1 MAVKWFNFNNKGHA
15 STQLKIGEIMK
26 NSKSA
31 VMESYRDSKKI
42 EVVIQEGKAK
52 TYSTKN
58 TLGEKVRI
66 QMESILQ
73 DRLADSI
80 DLQTQAKQ
88 AHWNVKGPSFIALHE
103 LFDKIAEE
111 SEEYPDLIAERIV
124 QFGGV
129 AEGTIQ
135 VVANRSN
142 LPEYPLVLT
151 TGQEHVEAFSHA
163 LAVYGEL
170 VRTTIKQ
177 ASDLDD
183 PATADIFTQI
193 SRSVDKNLWF
203 IEAHNQVEK

>member
-1 MAVKWFNFNNKGHA
+1 
-15 STQLKIGEIMK
+15 MK
-26 NSKSA
+26 NLKQA
-31 VMESYRDSKKI
+31 DMESYRDSQRI
-42 EVVIQEGKAK
+42 EGVIQKGKEK
-52 TYSTKN
+52 VYSTKN
-58 TLGEKVRI
+58 TLGEKIRI
-66 QMESILQ
+66 QIEAILQ
-73 DRLADSI
+73 DRLSDSI

-142 LPEYPLVLT
+142 LPDYPLVLL
-151 TGQEHVEAFSHA
+151 TGREHIEAFSHT

-170 VRTTIKQ
+170 IRTTIKQ
-177 ASDLDD
+177 ATELDD

-203 IEAHNQVEK
+203 IEAHNQAEK

>member
-1 MAVKWFNFNNKGHA
+1 
-15 STQLKIGEIMK
+15 MK

-31 VMESYRDSKKI
+31 VMENYSDSQKI
-42 EVVIQEGKAK
+42 EVEVLKGKEKA
-52 TYSTKN
+52 YSTKN
-58 TLGEKVRI
+58 TLSQKVRI
-66 QMESILQ
+66 QMEAILQ

-88 AHWNVKGPSFIALHE
+88 AHWNVKGPGFIALHE

-129 AEGTIQ
+129 AEGTVQ
-135 VVANRSN
+135 VVANRTN
-142 LPEYPLVLT
+142 LPDYPLVLS
-151 TGQEHVEAFSHA
+151 TGREHVEAFSHT

-170 VRTTIKQ
+170 IRTTIKQ
-177 ASDLDD
+177 AAELDD

-193 SRSVDKNLWF
+193 SRGVDKNLWF
-203 IEAHNQVEK
+203 IEAHNQAEK

>member
-1 MAVKWFNFNNKGHA
+1 
-15 STQLKIGEIMK
+15 MK

-42 EVVIQEGKAK
+42 EVVIQKGKTK

-58 TLGEKVRI
+58 TLGEKIRI
-66 QMESILQ
+66 QMEATLQ

-80 DLQTQAKQ
+80 DLQAQAKQ

-135 VVANRSN
+135 VAANRSN
-142 LPEYPLVLT
+142 LPDYPLVLT
-151 TGQEHVEAFSHA
+151 TGHEHVEALSHT

-170 VRTTIKQ
+170 IRTAIKQ
-177 ASDLDD
+177 ATELDD

-203 IEAHNQVEK
+203 IEAHNQAEK

>member
-80 DLQTQAKQ
+80 DLPVSYTHLGGSAFT
-88 AHWNVKGPSFIALHE
+88 AHYKSISNIFWNLGHTHDGIS
-103 LFDKIAEE
+103 
-111 SEEYPDLIAERIV
+111 
-124 QFGGV
+124 
-129 AEGTIQ
+129 
-135 VVANRSN
+135 
-142 LPEYPLVLT
+142 
-151 TGQEHVEAFSHA
+151 
-163 LAVYGEL
+163 
-170 VRTTIKQ
+170 VRPYCCWDIK
-177 ASDLDD
+177 LLR
-183 PATADIFTQI
+183 FCI
-193 SRSVDKNLWF
+193 SM
-203 IEAHNQVEK
+203 

>member
-1 MAVKWFNFNNKGHA
+1 
-15 STQLKIGEIMK
+15 MK
-26 NSKSA
+26 SLKSA
-31 VMESYRDSKKI
+31 VIDNHKGSQKI
-42 EVVIQEGKAK
+42 EVLIQKGKEK
-52 TYSTKN
+52 IYPTKN
-58 TLGEKVRI
+58 TIGEKVRI
-66 QMESILQ
+66 QMEAILQ

-88 AHWNVKGPSFIALHE
+88 AHWNVKGPNFIALHE

-135 VVANRSN
+135 VVANRTN
-142 LPEYPLVLT
+142 LPDYPLVLM
-151 TGQEHVEAFSHA
+151 TGREQIEAFSHT

-170 VRTTIKQ
+170 IRKTIKQ
-177 ASDLDD
+177 AAELDD

-203 IEAHNQVEK
+203 IEAHDQAEK

>member
-1 MAVKWFNFNNKGHA
+1 
-15 STQLKIGEIMK
+15 MK

-31 VMESYRDSKKI
+31 VIESYDDSQKI
-42 EVVIQEGKAK
+42 DVIIQKGQAK
-52 TYSTKN
+52 SYTTKN
-58 TLGEKVRI
+58 TLAEKIRI
-66 QMESILQ
+66 QMQAILQ

-111 SEEYPDLIAERIV
+111 SEAYPDLIAERIV

-129 AEGTIQ
+129 AEGTVQ

-151 TGQEHVEAFSHA
+151 SGHEHVEALSHA

-170 VRTTIKQ
+170 VRETIKE
-177 ASDLDD
+177 AAELDD

-203 IEAHNQVEK
+203 IEAHNQSEQ